1 MGPEWTSEN
10 QICRE
15 QRTANCAEP
24 GGLSV
29 RIDFPAGL
37 GAEAKTT
44 TRGWMKAAKGLTVGR
59 LGLDE
64 IASTAELGV
73 SAWQQDRSLADKGT
87 GQFAPQQAVL
97 IAA

>member
-1 MGPEWTSEN
+1 M
-10 QICRE
+10 
-15 QRTANCAEP
+15 ANCAEP
-24 GGLSV
+24 GGLS
-29 RIDFPAGL
+29 IGTDFLARL

-59 LGLDE
+59 LGLAE

-87 GQFAPQQAVL
+87 GQFVPQQGAL
-97 IAA
+97 IAV